1 MTPMVP
7 GVLPAAPAVTPISRL
22 SPSQYGVLMD
32 CTLRASWA
40 AAREPALLPTPPAA
54 RLGSAIHALLEEAG
68 RGILGVD
75 AGAVG
80 AAWDRLVAGVEGRM
94 GASWLERALVPL
106 RASVRG
112 YDIRRIRA
120 EDRAARVAAEA
131 MSRPHTAGGTGGGT
145 SVEVWVRTRDGRVG
159 GSIDRVRETAEG
171 PVLLD
176 YKSGA
181 ILEQGREA
189 TVKKSYQ
196 AQLILYAALYAQT
209 FGHWPV
215 RLEIVPLEGPSVE
228 IPYTPDEGQTF
239 LAEAVAVLERADAA
253 IAHAIAASARPHA
266 EQWLANPHPTACGT
280 CPYRPVCRAYHGARA
295 NRVGSEWPVDVWGRV
310 AAIRPL
316 GNGRVG
322 LDLESDGGVPA
333 RVRALT
339 PGDRH
344 PALAF
349 LQPGDRTALY
359 NLDGRHAPHALSETP
374 LTVLYR
380 YPEARTGG
388 GR

>member
-1 MTPMVP
+1 MTPTVP
-7 GVLPAAPAVTPISRL
+7 GVLPAAPTATPISRL
-22 SPSQYGVLMD
+22 SPSQYAVLTD
-32 CTLRASWA
+32 CTLHASWA

-68 RGILGVD
+68 RGTLGVD

-80 AAWDRLVAGVEGRM
+80 VAWDRLVAGVEGRM

-106 RASVRG
+106 RASVKG

-120 EDRAARVAAEA
+120 EGSAARLAVEA

-145 SVEVWVRTRDGRVG
+145 SVEVWVGTRDGRVG

-181 ILEQGREA
+181 ILEKGREA
-189 TVKKSYQ
+189 TVKESYR
-196 AQLILYAALYAQT
+196 AQLVLYAALYAQT
-209 FGHWPV
+209 FGRWPV
-215 RLEIVPLEGPSVE
+215 RLEIVPLEGASVE
-228 IPYTPDEGQTF
+228 VPYTPDEGQAF
-239 LAEAVAVLERADAA
+239 LAEAVAVLGRADEA
-253 IAHAIAASARPHA
+253 IARAAASSARPHA
-266 EQWLANPHPTACGT
+266 EQWLANPHPTACGI
-280 CPYRPVCRAYHGARA
+280 CPYRPVCRAYHGARTD
-295 NRVGSEWPVDVWGRV
+295 RVGAEWPADAWGRV
-310 AAIRPL
+310 VAIRPL

-322 LDLESDGGVPA
+322 LDLESDGGTPA

-344 PALAF
+344 PTLAL
-349 LQPGDRTALY
+349 LQPGDRAALY
-359 NLDGRHAPHALSETP
+359 NLDGRHAPHALGETP

-380 YPEARTGG
+380 YPEVPAYQLP
-388 GR
+388 